1 MNTNEIYKI
10 LDRKRR
16 LEYDT
21 KAEFAEKIG
30 VSRQRYSEIMKVLQ
44 KNSERNSFNVICK
57 TLEMLELKIVV
68 TDKNGKEINLDWWF
82 QLFFEVHQKVHLLF
96 DYPYLTPPK
105 VVKYM
110 LIMEKKK
117 IKYHRT

>member
-96 DYPYLTPPK
+96 DYPYLVPPK

-110 LIMEKKK
+110 LIVEKKK

>member
-30 VSRQRYSEIMKVLQ
+30 VSRQRFAEIMKVLQ

-68 TDKNGKEINLDWWF
+68 TDKNGKEINLDW
-82 QLFFEVHQKVHLLF
+82 
-96 DYPYLTPPK
+96 
-105 VVKYM
+105 
-110 LIMEKKK
+110 
-117 IKYHRT
+117 